1 MAFENIIFIFFSYS
15 CNSPQK
21 MVYYSQRP
29 PPRGRTEIF
38 MKIQGAIFDMDGTL
52 VDSLSFWDFFWR
64 DMGERYFG
72 DPTFRMDATHF
83 DTHVRTMIFSR
94 AISYIHGYL
103 KVPCSAEEFDD
114 FAASYVQRFYSTVA
128 KAKAGAHELLSALR
142 DRGVGIC
149 LASATDRRYLNIAL
163 ESCGLAEFFT
173 PETVISCSDV
183 GVGKERPDVFLAALE
198 VLGTPLDAT
207 AVFEDSA
214 LALKTAKSAGFIT
227 VGVYDKL
234 HTPTNSLCEWS
245 DIYLGE
251 GTTLA
256 DALTQMELPR
266 ARGVV

>member
-1 MAFENIIFIFFSYS
+1 
-15 CNSPQK
+15 
-21 MVYYSQRP
+21 
-29 PPRGRTEIF
+29 

-72 DPTFRMDATHF
+72 DPTFRMDAAHF

-103 KVPCSAEEFDD
+103 NIPCTAEEFDD
-114 FAASYVQRFYSTVA
+114 FAAAYVHRFYSTVA
-128 KAKAGAHELLSALR
+128 KAKSGAYDLLSALR
-142 DRGVGIC
+142 ERGVGVC

-173 PETVISCSDV
+173 PRTILSCSDI
-183 GVGKERPDVFLAALE
+183 GVGKERPDVFLTACK
-198 VLGTPLDAT
+198 VLGTPVSAT

-214 LALKTAKSAGFIT
+214 LALKTAKDAGFVT

-234 HTPTNSLCEWS
+234 HTPTNRLCEWS

-251 GTTLA
+251 GKNLYDSLA
-256 DALTQMELPR
+256 QIT
-266 ARGVV
+266 V